1 MSIPPPPEPTC
12 KTPNMGSDNIYTRP
26 NGQRIQTTEGRAVV
40 EETIAFLKAQKP
52 LITLDWNID
61 MWKACRDHGEDQA
74 PTGATGHTGSDGS
87 SPQVRMQRY
96 GHLMAPAGE
105 NLAWGSFDAKDAI
118 IQLIIDDGVPSRG
131 HRLNI
136 FKEGYYEHG
145 SYFMETGH
153 KVYGTS
159 YCENFC
165 ATTWVLSAPNY
176 QDFVAAFLAEP
187 MTFTTADGAP
197 ATSSGYSE
205 TRTVEYFH
213 PRQAKKTVVRTF
225 TSSDGSK
232 VPVTKT
238 AVKDLP
244 ARNLA

>member
-1 MSIPPPPEPTC
+1 
-12 KTPNMGSDNIYTRP
+12 MGPDNIYTRP
-26 NGQRIQTTEGRAVV
+26 NGQRIQTTEGRALI
-40 EETIAFLKAQKP
+40 EETIAFLKVQKP
-52 LITLDWNID
+52 LNTLEWNID

-74 PTGATGHTGSDGS
+74 PSGSTGHSGSDGS

-96 GHLMAPAGE
+96 GNLMAPAGE

-136 FKEGYYEHG
+136 FKEGYFEHG
-145 SYFMETGH
+145 SYFMESGH

-176 QDFVAAFLAEP
+176 QTLAADFLAEA
-187 MTFTTADGAP
+187 MTFTTSDGAP
-197 ATSSGYSE
+197 ATSSGYSQ
-205 TRTVEYFH
+205 TMGVDYLF
-213 PRQAKKTVVRTF
+213 PRQLLKTVVRTF
-225 TSSDGSK
+225 TLPDGKK

-238 AVKDLP
+238 AIKDLP
-244 ARNLA
+244 PRNLA